1 MKMSVFFCIYVFFYI
16 ILHWFNLNENNMTH
30 VTRNELSLRRR
41 FVKDFNLPINLIDS
55 PYFEYY
61 MDRYD
66 FFPREDWENLLKL
79 IDVEYGGNIEKWLE
93 NYAQIRDNII
103 TSIESS
109 DSYREFN
116 FVDMKEWKIP
126 SFSVGD
132 LNIYNNANTGGYFI
146 SIDLKKANFQAL
158 KHFNPEIVKNCNT
171 YEDLLT
177 YFGGD
182 DYFKKS
188 KYTRQVIFGKLNPKR
203 TITYEKYLIG
213 TIFTT
218 PNNFIF
224 KRIYDKC
231 KLVTV
236 KSDEIVFEVHNH
248 AVLREI
254 DTTLLNTLKVEI
266 KANTGLD
273 VSVELFH
280 LKRIVCEN
288 HNGTIVDGYIR
299 DFYLENKTDLK
310 SVSSIFYPQIYAFSK
325 GLEITD
331 NDLFFRAEDQTAKF
345 CNPLKLI

>member
-1 MKMSVFFCIYVFFYI
+1 MIKDM
-16 ILHWFNLNENNMTH
+16 
-30 VTRNELSLRRR
+30 LSLRRR

-66 FFPREDWENLLKL
+66 FFPREDWDKLLNL
-79 IDVEYGGNIEKWLE
+79 IDTEYNGNIDKWLE

-103 TSIESS
+103 TSIETS
-109 DSYREFN
+109 DAFKEFN
-116 FVDMKEWKIP
+116 NADMKMWKTP
-126 SFSVGD
+126 TFNVGD
-132 LNIYNNANTGGYFI
+132 LNIYNNTNTGRYFI

-158 KHFNPEIVKNCNT
+158 KHFNPDIVKNCDT
-171 YEDLLT
+171 YEDLMS

-213 TIFTT
+213 KIFTN

-224 KRIYDKC
+224 KHLYNKC
-231 KLVTV
+231 NLVTV
-236 KSDEIVFEVHNH
+236 KSDEIVFEIDDH

-254 DTTLLNTLKVEI
+254 DKTILNVLKTEI
-266 KANTGLD
+266 KSNVGLD
-273 VSVELFH
+273 VSVEVFYLN
-280 LKRIVCEN
+280 RIVCEN
-288 HNGTIVDGYIR
+288 HNGTTVDGYIR
-299 DFYLENKTDLK
+299 DFYLENKMDLK
-310 SVSSIFYPQIYAFSK
+310 SVSSIFHPQIYAFSK

-345 CNPLKLI
+345 CNPLKLIEIQR

>member
-1 MKMSVFFCIYVFFYI
+1 MIKDM
-16 ILHWFNLNENNMTH
+16 
-30 VTRNELSLRRR
+30 LSLRRR

-66 FFPREDWENLLKL
+66 FFPREDWDKLLNL
-79 IDVEYGGNIEKWLE
+79 IDTEYNGNIDKWLE

-103 TSIESS
+103 TSIETS
-109 DSYREFN
+109 DAFKEFN
-116 FVDMKEWKIP
+116 NADMKMWKTP
-126 SFSVGD
+126 TFNVGD
-132 LNIYNNANTGGYFI
+132 LNIYNNTNTGRYFI

-158 KHFNPEIVKNCNT
+158 KHFNPDIVKNCDT
-171 YEDLLT
+171 YEDLMS

-213 TIFTT
+213 KIFTN

-224 KRIYDKC
+224 KHLYNKC
-231 KLVTV
+231 NLVTV
-236 KSDEIVFEVHNH
+236 KSDEIVFEIDDH

-254 DTTLLNTLKVEI
+254 DKTILNVLKTEI
-266 KANTGLD
+266 KSNVGLD
-273 VSVELFH
+273 VSVEAFYLN
-280 LKRIVCEN
+280 RIVCEN
-288 HNGTIVDGYIR
+288 HNGTTVDGYIR
-299 DFYLENKTDLK
+299 DFYLDNKMDLK
-310 SVSSIFYPQIYAFSK
+310 SVSSIFHPQIYAFSK

-345 CNPLKLI
+345 CNPLKLIEIQR

>member
-1 MKMSVFFCIYVFFYI
+1 MIKDM
-16 ILHWFNLNENNMTH
+16 
-30 VTRNELSLRRR
+30 LSLRRR

-66 FFPREDWENLLKL
+66 FFPREDWDKLLNL
-79 IDVEYGGNIEKWLE
+79 IDTEYNGNIDKWLE

-103 TSIESS
+103 TSIETS
-109 DSYREFN
+109 DAFKEFN
-116 FVDMKEWKIP
+116 SADMKMWKTP
-126 SFSVGD
+126 TFSVGD
-132 LNIYNNANTGGYFI
+132 LNIYNNTNTGRYFI

-158 KHFNPEIVKNCNT
+158 KHFNPDIVKNCDT
-171 YEDLLT
+171 YEDLMS

-213 TIFTT
+213 KIFTN

-224 KRIYDKC
+224 KHLYNKC
-231 KLVTV
+231 NLVTV
-236 KSDEIVFEVHNH
+236 KSDEIVFEIDDH

-254 DTTLLNTLKVEI
+254 DKTILNVLKTEI
-266 KANTGLD
+266 KSNVGLD
-273 VSVELFH
+273 VSVEAFYLN
-280 LKRIVCEN
+280 RIVCEN
-288 HNGTIVDGYIR
+288 HNGTTVDGYIR
-299 DFYLENKTDLK
+299 DFYLDNKMDLK
-310 SVSSIFYPQIYAFSK
+310 SVSSIFHPQIYAFSK

-345 CNPLKLI
+345 CNPLKLIEIQK

>member
-1 MKMSVFFCIYVFFYI
+1 MIKDM
-16 ILHWFNLNENNMTH
+16 
-30 VTRNELSLRRR
+30 LSLRRR

-66 FFPREDWENLLKL
+66 FFPREDWDKLLNL
-79 IDVEYGGNIEKWLE
+79 IDTEYNGNIDKWLE

-103 TSIESS
+103 TSIETS
-109 DSYREFN
+109 DAFKEFN
-116 FVDMKEWKIP
+116 SADMKMWKTP
-126 SFSVGD
+126 TFSVGD
-132 LNIYNNANTGGYFI
+132 LNIYNNTNTGRYFI

-158 KHFNPEIVKNCNT
+158 KHFNPDIVKNCDT
-171 YEDLLT
+171 YEDLMS

-213 TIFTT
+213 KIFTN

-224 KRIYDKC
+224 KHLYNKC
-231 KLVTV
+231 NLVTV
-236 KSDEIVFEVHNH
+236 KSDEIVFEIDDH

-254 DTTLLNTLKVEI
+254 DKTILNVLKTEI
-266 KANTGLD
+266 KSNVGLD
-273 VSVELFH
+273 VSVEVFYLN
-280 LKRIVCEN
+280 RIVCEN
-288 HNGTIVDGYIR
+288 HNGTTVDGYIR
-299 DFYLENKTDLK
+299 DFYLDNKMDLK
-310 SVSSIFYPQIYAFSK
+310 SVSSIFHPQIYAFSK

-345 CNPLKLI
+345 CNPLKLIEIQK

>member
-1 MKMSVFFCIYVFFYI
+1 MIKDM
-16 ILHWFNLNENNMTH
+16 
-30 VTRNELSLRRR
+30 LSLRRR

-66 FFPREDWENLLKL
+66 FFPREDWDKLLNL
-79 IDVEYGGNIEKWLE
+79 IDSEYNGNIDKWLE

-103 TSIESS
+103 TSIETS
-109 DSYREFN
+109 DAFKEFN
-116 FVDMKEWKIP
+116 NADMKMWKTP
-126 SFSVGD
+126 TFSVGD
-132 LNIYNNANTGGYFI
+132 LNIYNNTNTGRYFI

-158 KHFNPEIVKNCNT
+158 KHFNPDIVKNCDT
-171 YEDLLT
+171 YEDLMS

-213 TIFTT
+213 KIFTN

-224 KRIYDKC
+224 KHLYNKC
-231 KLVTV
+231 NLVTV
-236 KSDEIVFEVHNH
+236 KSDEIVFEIDDH

-254 DTTLLNTLKVEI
+254 DKTILNVLKTEI
-266 KANTGLD
+266 KSNVGLD
-273 VSVELFH
+273 VSVEAFYLN
-280 LKRIVCEN
+280 RIVCEN
-288 HNGTIVDGYIR
+288 HNGTTVDGYIR
-299 DFYLENKTDLK
+299 DFYLENKMDLK
-310 SVSSIFYPQIYAFSK
+310 SVSSIFHPQIYAFSK

-345 CNPLKLI
+345 CNPLKLIEIQR